1 MRPWYHGA
9 LPEVNV
15 PVLPMFPLATV
26 LLPHMALPLH
36 VFEPRYRALMDDV
49 HGATDEFGIT
59 LITRGAEVGGGDD
72 RARVGT
78 VARIMQAE
86 QLDDGRWL
94 MITLGTRR
102 FRVDRWLDDAPYP
115 RAEITHLDEPEVA
128 DDHLTRLQD
137 LRPRLRDVLQLH
149 ALVSGA
155 SDADLED
162 LPDDPDLACWMPAV
176 VAPLGDLDAQRIL
189 EADDWTRRLDVLET
203 SLDDLH
209 DALTF
214 QLDA

>member
-1 MRPWYHGA
+1 M
-9 LPEVNV
+9 

-49 HGATDEFGIT
+49 HGVTDEFGIT
-59 LITRGAEVGGGDD
+59 LITRGAEVGGGDR
-72 RARVGT
+72 RAAVGT
-78 VARIMQAE
+78 VARIVQAE

-94 MITLGTRR
+94 MITVGAGR

-115 RAEITHLDEPEVA
+115 RAAVTHLDEPPVD
-128 DDHLTRLQD
+128 DDHLTRLRALQ
-137 LRPRLRDVLQLH
+137 PRLRDVLELH
-149 ALVSGA
+149 ALVTGT

-162 LPDDPDLACWMPAV
+162 PPDDPALAAWMPAV

-189 EADDWTRRLDVLET
+189 EAEDWTRRLDVLET
-203 SLDDLH
+203 SLDDLGA
-209 DALTF
+209 ALRF